1 MLTRKLYRILKNP
14 VYNGA
19 MKLSR
24 RSFVTGLLATPL
36 AAKYSRAA
44 QMIAPMKI
52 TGVETVYWNSR
63 DDAPFWPHWT
73 WVKIA
78 TDAGIFGIGETY
90 PRNPVEA
97 AMLHYAASSLIGRD
111 PRDIERI
118 WADLYRTFDFQVIGG
133 AEIRALSA
141 IDLALWDILG
151 KSLHAP
157 VFQLIGGRSN
167 PKVRLYNTCFPYKYD
182 FNTEPE
188 KIMRELIDTR
198 GIKGIKIW
206 PFDGAA
212 ARNKNQFITWTDID
226 QALVPVKKL
235 RDTFGREIEIAIE
248 FHAQWNLPS
257 AIRIA
262 HALEPYSPMWLEDM
276 MMPGNYK
283 QYHEL
288 AAATSLPL
296 IAGERMA
303 GKMQFEQ
310 LFESRTVKYAM
321 FDITWCGGMTEA
333 RKIAAMADA
342 MELPMA
348 PHTAGGPLLFY
359 ASTHFSTAQP
369 NVWIQE
375 SCQRFYEHDWP
386 LMLEDPIA
394 PEAGCITMIE
404 EPGFGMKI
412 KLEAWNHPKSI
423 HQVTGKV

>member
-1 MLTRKLYRILKNP
+1 MEIP
-14 VYNGA
+14 
-19 MKLSR
+19 MKMNR
-24 RSFVTGLLATPL
+24 RLFVTGLLASPL
-36 AAKYSRAA
+36 AAKYCAVA
-44 QMIAPMKI
+44 QMIAPTKI
-52 TGVETVYWNSR
+52 TGIETVYWKSR

-73 WVKIA
+73 WVKIE
-78 TDAGIFGIGETY
+78 TDAGIYGIGETY
-90 PRNPVEA
+90 PRNAVEA
-97 AMLHYAASSLIGRD
+97 AMLHSAASALIGRD

-118 WADLYRTFDFQVIGG
+118 WADLYRTFDFQVTGG
-133 AEIRALSA
+133 SEMRSLSA
-141 IDLALWDILG
+141 IDLALWDLLG
-151 KSLHAP
+151 KLLNTP
-157 VFQLIGGRSN
+157 VFRLIGGRAN
-167 PKVRLYNTCFPYKYD
+167 PTVRLYNTCFPYKYD

-188 KIMRELIDTR
+188 KIMHELIDTR

-212 ARNKNQFITWTDID
+212 ARNQNEFITWNDID

-235 RDTFGREIEIAIE
+235 RDAFGKEIEIAIE

-276 MMPGNYK
+276 MMPGNFK

-288 AAATSLPL
+288 ASATSLPL

-310 LFESRTVKYAM
+310 LFESRTVNYAM
-321 FDITWCGGMTEA
+321 FDITWCGGLTEA

-342 MELPMA
+342 MELPIA

-359 ASTHFSTAQP
+359 ASTHLSTAEP

-375 SCQRFYEHDWP
+375 SCQRFYERDWP

-394 PEAGCITMIE
+394 PKDGHISMTEG
-404 EPGFGMKI
+404 PGFGMKI
-412 KLEAWNHPKSI
+412 KPEVWNHPKSI
-423 HQVTGKV
+423 HQVTGKVSI